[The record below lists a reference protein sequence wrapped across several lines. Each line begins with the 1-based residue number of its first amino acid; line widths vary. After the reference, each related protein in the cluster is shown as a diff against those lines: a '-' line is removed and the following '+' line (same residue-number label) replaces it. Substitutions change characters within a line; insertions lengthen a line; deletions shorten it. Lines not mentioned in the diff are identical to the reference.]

1 MILTLLYVLRSCIL
15 YLYISYTYVFL
26 ILYYI
31 YNELSVTYFHF
42 LQEIK
47 SNQTWKSLG
56 NQKRTTTHHERCP
69 FCTIA
74 TIVYTVFNWP

>member
-1 MILTLLYVLRSCIL
+1 MFYAPAF
-15 YLYISYTYVFL
+15 YTYTFL

-56 NQKRTTTHHERCP
+56 NQKGQQLTMSIVLL
-69 FCTIA
+69 CTMYIQFL
-74 TIVYTVFNWP
+74 TGL

>member
-1 MILTLLYVLRSCIL
+1 MFYAPAF
-15 YLYISYTYVFL
+15 YTYVFL

-56 NQKRTTTHHERCP
+56 NQKGQQLTMS
-69 FCTIA
+69 
-74 TIVYTVFNWP
+74 IVLFVL

>member
-1 MILTLLYVLRSCIL
+1 MFYAPAF
-15 YLYISYTYVFL
+15 YTYTFL

-56 NQKRTTTHHERCP
+56 NQKGQQLTMS
-69 FCTIA
+69 
-74 TIVYTVFNWP
+74 IVLFVL